1 MFIEELNLGKMEP
14 NKEPPAHNRPRMFVK
29 KGKNREKIETAVV
42 NAELRH
48 VFQFRCYSTLSCPD
62 VVLVDFLVFP
72 VFFFY
77 TTERCESSFQFS
89 FFFPPMPSLSF
100 PASYHRS
107 SFRSFFFQITASFS
121 LSYSACRNL
130 SSLQRVVPPSV
141 SSQTR
146 PAIS

>member
-1 MFIEELNLGKMEP
+1 MEP
-14 NKEPPAHNRPRMFVK
+14 NKKPPAHNRPRMFVK

-72 VFFFY
+72 VFFS
-77 TTERCESSFQFS
+77 TQPNDAKAHFS
-89 FFFPPMPSLSF
+89 FPFFSPMPSLSF

-107 SFRSFFFQITASFS
+107 PFRSFFFFQITASFS
-121 LSYSACRNL
+121 MSYSACRNL